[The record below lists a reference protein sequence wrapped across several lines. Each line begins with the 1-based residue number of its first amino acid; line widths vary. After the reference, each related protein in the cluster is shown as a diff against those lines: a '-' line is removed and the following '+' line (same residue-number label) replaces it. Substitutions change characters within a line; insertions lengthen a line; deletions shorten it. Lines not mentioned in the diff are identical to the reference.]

1 MACASIGQ
9 GYLMSIYEKEFQKY
23 NILVSQLLLTEDD
36 FSNRIKYLNLSDVLN
51 ELIKLKVIPIIN
63 QNDAVS
69 SSELETIS
77 DMVDISFS
85 DNDKLSALVASRLEA
100 DLLIILSDIDGLY
113 DDNPKV
119 NSNAKFISVVER
131 IDENIEKIARYFAL
145 KKHVPSKQEALNY
158 IAVYKTPY
166 NLYAKLCKIAN
177 VVSFVGFLLCLLSAV
192 LIPPSWVDAFS
203 VFYSLFLYVV
213 VTNFMLRYFMGLK
226 FRSASFAAVVLTK
239 HYLGIVD
246 LNSKK

>member
-1 MACASIGQ
+1 MRNQRSF
-9 GYLMSIYEKEFQKY
+9 YDPLDYK
-23 NILVSQLLLTEDD
+23 LVIQPGSEEYKAYISSLRRAANE
-36 FSNRIKYLNLSDVLN
+36 SKRVNRFLH
-51 ELIKLKVIPIIN
+51 
-63 QNDAVS
+63 
-69 SSELETIS
+69 
-77 DMVDISFS
+77 
-85 DNDKLSALVASRLEA
+85 
-100 DLLIILSDIDGLY
+100 
-113 DDNPKV
+113 
-119 NSNAKFISVVER
+119 
-131 IDENIEKIARYFAL
+131 DENIEKIARYFAL

-177 VVSFVGFLLCLLSAV
+177 VASFVGFLLCVLIAV

-246 LNSKK
+246 LNGKK